1 MRMDRRSFLKGMLAI
16 SAAAAVGP
24 FLPPTGVIVAQE
36 SKLLEM
42 APVLDFSTMGRLGRV
57 RIDRRWFPL
66 EDATFTMFRRYE
78 PLIRLPNPTLLS
90 GEKPTNSDMVYRRQ
104 LVDTDWQVQI
114 WTPDQEIG
122 AFFADMSNLEFEFAT
137 RQASFVGN
145 GYLTEMQSEN
155 VIGRDIDKDVLLFSV
170 TLEGSEKL
178 RRFGEVEEEEL
189 I

>member
-24 FLPPTGVIVAQE
+24 FLPPVGVAEASI
-36 SKLLEM
+36 LDL

-78 PLIRLPNPTLLS
+78 PLIHLPNPALLS

-122 AFFADMSNLEFEFAT
+122 SFFANMNNLEFEFTT
-137 RQASFVGN
+137 RQISFVGN
-145 GYLTEMQSEN
+145 GFITEMESSD
-155 VIGRDIDKDVLLFSV
+155 VIRRDDPNALLFSV

-178 RRFGEVEEEEL
+178 RRFGEVGEEEL